1 MACIGRSQ
9 QTASDRKDF
18 LAHHELE
25 SIVDGYHYRCV
36 QVNDFLQV
44 EGHSNWFAIG
54 DITSLSDY
62 RLGRLAQ
69 DQGKL
74 AAGQIK
80 ALHHGGKLKAWKKH
94 NGLEV
99 IIVSLG
105 RKDGAAAAWGWG
117 WSGWLPTVM
126 KSRDLLGGDD
136 QEEPGTAQGLITLC
150 CNNMTKNCN
159 AAVLYES
166 AFLIIAS
173 PIIEQSH
180 CSPGH
185 SSRALCIQRIRH
197 KVSFSSCMQT
207 YEFGHRPFRLACVND
222 PSTE

>member
-1 MACIGRSQ
+1 MQTNSQPECVEMQCLLTTDMRHGMYWLLKTECFGGTRLPSSSRGRKTVEFSL
-9 QTASDRKDF
+9 F
-18 LAHHELE
+18 V
-25 SIVDGYHYRCV
+25 IM

-44 EGHSNWFAIG
+44 EGHPNWFAIG

-80 ALHHGGKLKAWKKH
+80 ALQHGGKLKVWKKH

-105 RKDGAAAAWGWG
+105 RNDGAAAAWGWG

-126 KSRDLLGGDD
+126 KSRDLLVGM
-136 QEEPGTAQGLITLC
+136 TRKNLGLP
-150 CNNMTKNCN
+150 K
-159 AAVLYES
+159 A
-166 AFLIIAS
+166 
-173 PIIEQSH
+173 
-180 CSPGH
+180 
-185 SSRALCIQRIRH
+185 
-197 KVSFSSCMQT
+197 
-207 YEFGHRPFRLACVND
+207 
-222 PSTE
+222 